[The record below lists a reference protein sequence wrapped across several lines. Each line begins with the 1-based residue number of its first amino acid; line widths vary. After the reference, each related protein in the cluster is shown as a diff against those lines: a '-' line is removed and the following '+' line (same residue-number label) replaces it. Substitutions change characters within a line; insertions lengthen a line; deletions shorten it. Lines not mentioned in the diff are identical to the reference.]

1 MVLNGAG
8 MDKTVIKAGT
18 ADWAHTYNADL
29 NMIAIE
35 NATGITPAEGGEV
48 VISNLTASNA
58 KRNGLN
64 VQTSM
69 AVKLDFVTL
78 KDNTAAG
85 LVVHSK
91 VDATDMHTSGN
102 AWGGVNID
110 KGTPEYSTLCF
121 TFDAN
126 STFAEKAPI

>member
-1 MVLNGAG
+1 
-8 MDKTVIKAGT
+8 
-18 ADWAHTYNADL
+18 
-29 NMIAIE
+29 MIAIE

-91 VDATDMHTSGN
+91 VDRYRYAH
-102 AWGGVNID
+102 
-110 KGTPEYSTLCF
+110 ER
-121 TFDAN
+121 
-126 STFAEKAPI
+126 

>member
-69 AVKLDFVTL
+69 AVKLDFV
-78 KDNTAAG
+78 
-85 LVVHSK
+85 
-91 VDATDMHTSGN
+91 
-102 AWGGVNID
+102 
-110 KGTPEYSTLCF
+110 ER
-121 TFDAN
+121 
-126 STFAEKAPI
+126 